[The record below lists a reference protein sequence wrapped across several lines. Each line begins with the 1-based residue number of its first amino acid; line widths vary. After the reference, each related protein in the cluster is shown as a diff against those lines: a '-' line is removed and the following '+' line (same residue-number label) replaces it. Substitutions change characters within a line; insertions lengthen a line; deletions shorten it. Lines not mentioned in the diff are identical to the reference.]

1 MNAAGYIENNSS
13 VVSSCS
19 KRLAIFWCFFRGF
32 CKTLYLIFYL
42 ERTVGYVHKKH
53 DEGLSQV
60 GIRCSPTTFMALK
73 HHFILLLYWWEEN
86 VAGSR
91 VILHQQ
97 VLASW
102 MQSGV
107 CLIVVTIVKICHPEL
122 AVVLSGC
129 YFQAENLFS
138 CCCPPRVLSCPAH
151 LHIKLEWFT
160 VVSVLWTV
168 WKLCCLWR
176 FGVRNRVA
184 TISQLID

>member
-53 DEGLSQV
+53 DGLSQ
-60 GIRCSPTTFMALK
+60 GGRRCSPTLFMALK

-86 VAGSR
+86 VTGSR

-97 VLASW
+97 VFASW
-102 MQSGV
+102 MQRDD
-107 CLIVVTIVKICHPEL
+107 CLIVDTIVKICHPEL

-151 LHIKLEWFT
+151 LHIKLEWCT

-168 WKLCCLWR
+168 WKQCCLWR